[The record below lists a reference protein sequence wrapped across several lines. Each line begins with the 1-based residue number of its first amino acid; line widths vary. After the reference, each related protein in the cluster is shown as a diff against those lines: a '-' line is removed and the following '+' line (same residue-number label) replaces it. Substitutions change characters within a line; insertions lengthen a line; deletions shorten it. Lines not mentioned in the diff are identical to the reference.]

1 MDRKG
6 MKVAAKKAQR
16 KHYWMIVAICLFAS
30 VFGVAYTS
38 STLSVSTNI
47 SISTPQTEDSTQFND
62 MYDVLQDLAVGN
74 ETMPVKKVKAKT
86 KSRSST
92 TIPMPRSAVAAE

>member
-38 STLSVSTNI
+38 STLSVST
-47 SISTPQTEDSTQFND
+47 PQTEDSTQSND
-62 MYDVLQDLAVGN
+62 MYDVLQDLAVGMK
-74 ETMPVKKVKAKT
+74 TMPVKRSSKT

>member
-16 KHYWMIVAICLFAS
+16 QHYWIIVAICLFAS

-47 SISTPQTEDSTQFND
+47 SQHPANGGFHAIQRH
-62 MYDVLQDLAVGN
+62 V
-74 ETMPVKKVKAKT
+74 
-86 KSRSST
+86 
-92 TIPMPRSAVAAE
+92 

>member
-6 MKVAAKKAQR
+6 MKVAAKKTQR
-16 KHYWMIVAICLFAS
+16 KHYWIIVVICLFAS

-47 SISTPQTEDSTQFND
+47 SHHPANGGFHAIQRH
-62 MYDVLQDLAVGN
+62 V
-74 ETMPVKKVKAKT
+74 
-86 KSRSST
+86 
-92 TIPMPRSAVAAE
+92 

>member
-47 SISTPQTEDSTQFND
+47 SDR
-62 MYDVLQDLAVGN
+62 
-74 ETMPVKKVKAKT
+74 
-86 KSRSST
+86 KS
-92 TIPMPRSAVAAE
+92 VV

>member
-38 STLSVSTNI
+38 STLSGQHQHFDQHPANGGFHAIQRHV
-47 SISTPQTEDSTQFND
+47 
-62 MYDVLQDLAVGN
+62 
-74 ETMPVKKVKAKT
+74 
-86 KSRSST
+86 
-92 TIPMPRSAVAAE
+92 

>member
-30 VFGVAYTS
+30 VFGVRCCVHFIDA
-38 STLSVSTNI
+38 LGQHPANGGFHAIQRHV
-47 SISTPQTEDSTQFND
+47 
-62 MYDVLQDLAVGN
+62 
-74 ETMPVKKVKAKT
+74 
-86 KSRSST
+86 
-92 TIPMPRSAVAAE
+92 

>member
-38 STLSVSTNI
+38 STL
-47 SISTPQTEDSTQFND
+47 
-62 MYDVLQDLAVGN
+62 
-74 ETMPVKKVKAKT
+74 
-86 KSRSST
+86 
-92 TIPMPRSAVAAE
+92 

>member
-38 STLSVSTNI
+38 STLSVSTK
-47 SISTPQTEDSTQFND
+47 F
-62 MYDVLQDLAVGN
+62 
-74 ETMPVKKVKAKT
+74 
-86 KSRSST
+86 
-92 TIPMPRSAVAAE
+92 RSAPRKRRIPRNPTTCMTYCRILP

>member
-16 KHYWMIVAICLFAS
+16 KYYWMIVAICLFAS

-47 SISTPQTEDSTQFND
+47 SISTPQTEDST
-62 MYDVLQDLAVGN
+62 
-74 ETMPVKKVKAKT
+74 
-86 KSRSST
+86 
-92 TIPMPRSAVAAE
+92 

>member
-16 KHYWMIVAICLFAS
+16 KHYWMIVAICLFTS

-47 SISTPQTEDSTQFND
+47 IDALGQHQHFDQHPANGGFHAIQRH
-62 MYDVLQDLAVGN
+62 V
-74 ETMPVKKVKAKT
+74 
-86 KSRSST
+86 
-92 TIPMPRSAVAAE
+92 